1 MMNREEF
8 FLHWSR
14 LHGDAQ
20 VRGIVRWWLVISFRI
35 ASLLR
40 RLHITANAM
49 TLIGVVISI
58 SLVTTLLG
66 GRSEESL
73 PLLVSLSLLVISLA
87 ADGIDGSLALLTG
100 KESRL
105 GAALDAIADRVVEAL
120 WAYTFVLIGADFR
133 VVMVA
138 WLIAQ
143 TQEYIRARLGGLGI
157 SEIGVVTLCERPVR
171 ASILAI
177 FMVIA
182 IIYALTESDVIFS
195 VQSGDV
201 ITLGATLWL
210 TMQSIALWQLS
221 RFAIRSTIGTR

>member
-1 MMNREEF
+1 MNLEEF
-8 FLHWSR
+8 FDRWSR
-14 LHGDAQ
+14 LHGDAE
-20 VRGIVRWWLVISFRI
+20 VRGIVRWWLLISFRV

-40 RLHITANAM
+40 RLRITANSM
-49 TLIGVVISI
+49 TLIGVAI
-58 SLVTTLLG
+58 SLALVMTLLE
-66 GRSEESL
+66 GRSEEAL
-73 PLLVSLSLLVISLA
+73 PLLISLLLLVISLA
-87 ADGIDGSLALLTG
+87 ADGVDGSLALLTG

-120 WAYTFVLIGADFR
+120 WAYTFILIGADFR
-133 VVMVA
+133 VAMIA

-182 IIYALTESDVIFS
+182 TIYAFAQRDAIASL
-195 VQSGDV
+195 QSGDV
-201 ITLGATLWL
+201 MTAGALIWL
-210 TMQSIALWQLS
+210 VMQGIALWQLS
-221 RFAIRSTIGTR
+221 SFAIRSTIGAR